1 MKNRKIWLII
11 IFASILS
18 FSLFTPCLSIPV
30 TDEWHRIWGSTGV
43 EDHLK
48 AIDID
53 SSDNIYCAGE
63 TVKSPLDLEK
73 RDSKFQLI
81 KYNSSGILQWNQTW
95 GGNKSDYCEAIALDS
110 SSNIYVTGFTN
121 SFGGVDTDIALLKY
135 NSAGIL
141 QWNRTYGTGIEVR
154 AGDISLDSTNN
165 AYIAGDL
172 LNFSAS
178 SYLSCLLIKFDGS
191 GFHQWNRTWGGSY
204 TDYYTAIT
212 VDSSDNIYL
221 TGSTDS
227 YGAGE
232 SDMFLVKYN
241 NLGELQ
247 WNKTWGGSEDDR
259 GLAVSLDSSEN
270 IYIAG
275 TTKSYAVQL
284 ENTQLLRED
293 ICLLKYD
300 SLGELQWNRTWGGTN
315 MDFCTAMVIDSN
327 DNIYLAGSTASYA
340 EIVLDMCIVVY
351 DNSGG
356 FLWYKTLSETT
367 HDYGY
372 AIALDSLGNIYI
384 GGSKKEYGISENDML
399 LVRITSTSAIFI
411 PGYDLFFLICLIC
424 AVSVLLIKKRHK
436 LNR

>member
-1 MKNRKIWLII
+1 MISV
-11 IFASILS
+11 FILS
-18 FSLFTPCLSIPV
+18 FTLLTPCSSTSTSIS
-30 TDEWHRIWGSTGV
+30 DEWYRTWGSAGV

-48 AIDID
+48 AIAID

-63 TVKSPLDLEK
+63 TVKFPLDLEK

-135 NSAGIL
+135 NSVGML

-154 AGDISLDSTNN
+154 AGDIALDSTNN
-165 AYIAGDL
+165 VYIAGDI

-178 SYLSCLLIKFDGS
+178 SYLSCFLVKFDGS
-191 GFHQWNRTWGGSY
+191 GIHQWNRTWGGFY
-204 TDYYTAIT
+204 TDYYEAIAI
-212 VDSSDNIYL
+212 DSLDNIYL

-259 GLAVSLDSSEN
+259 GLDISLDSLEK

-293 ICLLKYD
+293 MCLLKYD

-340 EIVLDMCIVVY
+340 EVALDMCVVTY
-351 DNSGG
+351 DDSGK
-356 FLWYKTLSETT
+356 FLWYRTWSGTT
-367 HDYGY
+367 SDYGY
-372 AIALDSLGNIYI
+372 AIALDSSENIYI
-384 GGSKKEYGISENDML
+384 GGSIKNYSMMESDML
-399 LVRITSTSAIFI
+399 IAKISKPSDAIS
-411 PGYDLFFLICLIC
+411 GYDSLFMICLIFT
-424 AVSVLLIKKRHK
+424 VLVFLIKKCNK
-436 LNR
+436 LNKKI